1 MLFIYY
7 VFTITWIVDIL
18 TYRSSRSTNLLSFF
32 PVPSILR
39 LTLSPQNPGFLSFS
53 SRLLFTVIP
62 DYIPHKTFLFFFFSN
77 FNPTLYLLAISPVLF
92 IAPLFSSSSWNLFNI
107 LTPLCNVFS
116 RVHTYTYIYLSVRL
130 YIYLYIYL
138 YII

>member
-18 TYRSSRSTNLLSFF
+18 TYRSSRSTNLLSCF
-32 PVPSILR
+32 PVPSTLR
-39 LTLSPQNPGFLSFS
+39 LTLSPQNLRFLSFS

-62 DYIPHKTFLFFFFSN
+62 DYIPHKTYLFFSPN

-130 YIYLYIYL
+130 YIYIYIYL
-138 YII
+138 YI